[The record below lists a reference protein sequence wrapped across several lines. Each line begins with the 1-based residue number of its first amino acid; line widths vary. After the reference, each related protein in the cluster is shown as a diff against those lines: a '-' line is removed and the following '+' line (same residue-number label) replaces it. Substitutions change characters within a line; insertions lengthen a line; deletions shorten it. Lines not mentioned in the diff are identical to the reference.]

1 MADKDIDLMAHLM
14 RRAGFGAT
22 RDELE
27 ALVQKGYDAAVGGL
41 LNAGPA
47 GSMPDDIIRRYHV
60 DQAELRIQGAAAANW
75 LYRMISTSAP
85 LEEKT
90 TLFWHSLFAT
100 GERKVN
106 NMKTMMSQ
114 VDMFRRHGL
123 GSFKSLL
130 IELSRNPAMLYWL
143 DNNENHKGAVN
154 ENYGR
159 ELLELF
165 SMGIGNYTE
174 QDVKECARA
183 FTGWTVE
190 AAEYMTLRSTKASI
204 WPYGRVSFQFE
215 YRPDDHDQAD
225 KEFLG
230 ETGDFDGE
238 DIIDIIV
245 RQPAT
250 ARFVA
255 TRLVL
260 FFVADEIDER
270 GEKLIEELE
279 QTYFDS
285 GYEIKAMLR
294 TLFLS
299 DYFKSDAA
307 RFARVKSPV
316 ELVAGILRLTQEF
329 SWPKREIWDAS
340 VAIDFMG
347 QELLNPPSVE
357 GWHEGSEWIDTGSMV
372 ERVNFGVDH
381 LGNTENPGVRAYID
395 RLRKTNGQTMTPSEA
410 VDRCLDILGPVH
422 VSADTRE
429 GLVAHVAR
437 EGAFEL
443 SDGSARNRLAEVFGL
458 IAATREFQ
466 LA

>member
-1 MADKDIDLMAHLM
+1 MADRDIALIAHLM

-27 ALVQKGYDAAVGGL
+27 ALVQKGYAAAVDGL
-41 LNAGPA
+41 LEPGRAD
-47 GSMPDDIIRRYHV
+47 SMPDDLIRRYHV
-60 DQAELRIQGAAAANW
+60 DQSELRIQGAAAANW

-85 LEEKT
+85 LEEKVA
-90 TLFWHSLFAT
+90 LFWHGLFAT

-114 VDMFRRHGL
+114 VDMFRRLGM
-123 GSFKSLL
+123 GSFKTLL
-130 IELSRNPAMLYWL
+130 VQLSKNPAMLYWL

-204 WPYGRVSFQFE
+204 WPYGRVEFQFE
-215 YRPDDHDQAD
+215 YRPNDHDETE

-230 ETGDFDGE
+230 ESGNFNGE
-238 DIIDIIV
+238 EIIDIIV
-245 RQPAT
+245 RHPAT

-255 TRLVL
+255 WRLFL

-270 GEKLIEELE
+270 GEQLIEELE
-279 QTYFDS
+279 RAYFES

-329 SWPKREIWDAS
+329 RWPKREIWDAS
-340 VAIDFMG
+340 VAIDYMG

-357 GWHEGSEWIDTGSMV
+357 GWHEGSEWIETGSMV
-372 ERVNFGVDH
+372 ERVNFGADH
-381 LGNTENPGVRAYID
+381 LGNAKNPGVGACID
-395 RLRKTNGQTMTPSEA
+395 RLRTTNGETMTPAEA
-410 VDRCLDILGPVH
+410 VDRSLDILGPVH
-422 VSADTRE
+422 VSTDTRD
-429 GLVAHVAR
+429 GLVAHVSK
-437 EGAFEL
+437 EGPLEL
-443 SDGSARNRLAEVFGL
+443 GDDSARDRLAEVFGL